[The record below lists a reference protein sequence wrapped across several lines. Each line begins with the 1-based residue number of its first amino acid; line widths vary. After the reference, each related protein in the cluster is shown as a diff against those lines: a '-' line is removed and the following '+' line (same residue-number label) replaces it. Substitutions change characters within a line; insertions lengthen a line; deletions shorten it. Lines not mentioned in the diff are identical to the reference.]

1 MACRLLR
8 CRLVRGK
15 LDVFPVCDLLRF
27 GLRDGCTGVIELVGP
42 NGPGRIAFA
51 HGWILEA
58 SSPAVEGY
66 PSSRNATYAALQDLM
81 SWVDGRF
88 SIEISSNDP
97 IRLLALEVE
106 LARLLRQAL
115 ADKHARDPIAH
126 AA

>member
-1 MACRLLR
+1 M
-8 CRLVRGK
+8 RGK

-27 GLRDGCTGVIELVGP
+27 GLRDGCTGEIELAGP
-42 NGPGRIAFA
+42 TGRGRISFA

-66 PSSRNATYAALQDLM
+66 PSNRNSTYAALQDLM

-88 SIEISSNDP
+88 SIEVSSIDP
-97 IRLLALEVE
+97 VRQLALEVE

-115 ADKHARDPIAH
+115 VDKHPHDHVAQ